1 MSKRR
6 KRPKLN
12 NLFVMSL
19 SSESKHLIGKD
30 AGSSK
35 ELDERA
41 IARQISRRKR
51 RSEQSFKKA
60 QKAYNCSNRDNAR
73 EYIKVALEYG
83 AKAYWWSENTIYQDE
98 LHEYIH
104 RIAKWNHDTL
114 GCFIEYEN
122 GKYIQRCMIA
132 YSHKRLGISPGMY
145 GDKICSLCDEDLA
158 VCPHRTNRT
167 YWIRGGSRNERNE
180 CRICLKKKCQHDSH
194 HLYRT
199 KAVAHMNNPILEEV
213 SLVKY
218 PVQPEMRMVS
228 EFTYSIAEMMRATKY
243 RLEPGQRLSCHA
255 CNGPCPGFDE
265 LADT

>member
-6 KRPKLN
+6 KHPKLN
-12 NLFVMSL
+12 NLFVISL

-35 ELDERA
+35 ELDEGA
-41 IARQISRRKR
+41 IARQISRRRRRAEQCFKR
-51 RSEQSFKKA
+51 A
-60 QKAYNCSNRDNAR
+60 QKAYSCSNSDKAR

-98 LHEYIH
+98 LHEYMH
-104 RIAKWNHDTL
+104 KIAKWNHDTL
-114 GCFIEYEN
+114 GCFLEYEN

-132 YSHKRLGISPGMY
+132 YSHKRFGISPGMY

-167 YWIRGGSRNERNE
+167 YWIRGGSRNDRNE
-180 CRICLKKKCQHDSH
+180 CRICLKKKCQHDSR

-199 KAVAHMNNPILEEV
+199 KAIAQMKNTILEEV
-213 SLVKY
+213 SIVKY

-228 EFTYSIAEMMRATKY
+228 EFTYSIAEMMCATRY
-243 RLEPGQRLSCHA
+243 RLEVGQRLSCHA
-255 CNGPCPGFDE
+255 CSGPCPGFDE